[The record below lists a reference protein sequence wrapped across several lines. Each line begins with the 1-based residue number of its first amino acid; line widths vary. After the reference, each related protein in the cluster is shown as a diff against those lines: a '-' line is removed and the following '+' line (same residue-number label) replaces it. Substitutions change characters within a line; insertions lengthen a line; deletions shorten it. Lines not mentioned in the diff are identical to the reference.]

1 MLQAKR
7 TRRRWRSCTA
17 NLSGRAQERFAR
29 EQAEHQQEL
38 AARVQE
44 AKTASKKPGGRPPTP
59 SPAGA
64 RPTDQINLTDED
76 SRIMPVARGG
86 FERCYDAQ
94 AAVAVGHLLVVASD
108 VVQVPRT
115 GGRLSRS

>member
-1 MLQAKR
+1 
-7 TRRRWRSCTA
+7 
-17 NLSGRAQERFAR
+17 
-29 EQAEHQQEL
+29 
-38 AARVQE
+38 
-44 AKTASKKPGGRPPTP
+44 
-59 SPAGA
+59 
-64 RPTDQINLTDED
+64 
-76 SRIMPVARGG
+76 MPVARGG